1 MSSSAF
7 VPPLFSKLGNSA
19 KDLLTKKYDFKN
31 TVGTKNNQNQ
41 DLSIESVA
49 TIGEG
54 FDVSGNVKLK
64 HKNKDVGE
72 FEGEFN
78 TKGTLTGELKATKLQ
93 DGLTVILKGTEKPT
107 AKVGLEYK
115 RESLAASVS
124 SDVSFSPSTSAKLE
138 AAVVAGV
145 DGFSVGGQGSYDTN
159 KSVVDD
165 YNFGAEYS
173 DKDYTLTLKTAK
185 KADEVIASYFHNLPS
200 KTKLKTQVGGQFSW
214 ALNTDQKVLT
224 FGSEHDVDDTTTVK
238 AKIDTNGAFA
248 TAIEHRLS
256 NPALKV
262 ALSSTW
268 DGKKKSFS
276 PEKFG
281 VALTFGDF

>member
-7 VPPLFSKLGNSA
+7 VPPLFSKLGTSA
-19 KDLLTKKYDFKN
+19 KDLLTKKYDYKN
-31 TVGTKNNQNQ
+31 SVGTKNNQNQ

-49 TIGEG
+49 TIAEG

-64 HKNKDVGE
+64 HKNKDIGE

-78 TKGTLTGELKATKLQ
+78 TKGTLTGELKATKLHE
-93 DGLTVILKGTEKPT
+93 GFTVILKGTEKPT
-107 AKVGLEYK
+107 GKIGVEYK
-115 RESLAASVS
+115 REALAASLS
-124 SDVSFSPSTSAKLE
+124 TEANFSGSTTAKIE
-138 AAVVAGV
+138 ATAVAGV
-145 DGFSVGGQGSYDTN
+145 DGFSVGGQSSYDTN

-173 DKDYTLTLKTAK
+173 EKDYTLTLKTAK

-200 KTKLKTQVGGQFSW
+200 KSKLRTQVGGQFSW
-214 ALNTDQKVLT
+214 CLNSDAKVLT
-224 FGSEHDVDDTTTVK
+224 LGSEHDVDDTTTVK
-238 AKIDTNGAFA
+238 AKIDTNGSFA
-248 TAIEHRLS
+248 TAIEHRLA

-262 ALSSTW
+262 ALSSQW

-276 PEKFG
+276 PKDFG